1 MNNNNIRRQDRATSI
16 EESVDLLRNGEFGIL
31 SMCSTD
37 NEGYGIPINYVFDS
51 DRIYFH
57 CAIEGTKLKYL
68 RSNNKVSFCVIG
80 ETKIMPSQ
88 FGTLYN
94 SAIVFGE
101 IIEIE
106 EDEKR
111 EALMLFIKKYSSEFM
126 NEGIEYINKL
136 YDRVKILKL
145 PIDTMTGKSRK
156 H

>member
-1 MNNNNIRRQDRATSI
+1 MNSNIRRQDRVTSI
-16 EESVDLLRNGEFGIL
+16 EESADLLRKGEFGIL
-31 SMCSTD
+31 SMCSTE
-37 NEGYGIPINYVFDS
+37 NEGYGIPISYVFDN

-57 CAIEGTKLKYL
+57 CATEGTKLKYL
-68 RSNNKVSFCVIG
+68 RSNNKVSFCVVG
-80 ETKIMPSQ
+80 ETKIMPSK

-106 EDEKR
+106 GEEKR
-111 EALMLFIKKYSSEFM
+111 EALMLFLEKYSSDFM

-136 YDRVKILKL
+136 YDRVQVLKL
-145 PIDTMTGKSRK
+145 SIDTITGKSRK